1 MAIRFL
7 DAIDLTG
14 LEMTNVLAQ
23 NLTSNPTTALGEGQF
38 FYDSTLQV
46 FKYYAGT
53 TKGWIALDGQGGVT
67 SISAGKGLSV
77 SSTTGAITISP
88 DYATAQNIIL
98 SATNLVGTVVPLEAH
113 IIYSDSKNVVNYA
126 AVQDLPFTANTG
138 TVTGVSGTLPITS
151 SGGTSPA
158 IGINTFTGA
167 NGTAAG
173 TKGAV
178 PAPAAADNVKYLKGD
193 GTWATIPAGFAGF
206 DISDGKN
213 SFAVAS
219 GNGVTFASA
228 GGTIVWDASTA
239 LTVDA
244 DLATTSVTAGSY
256 TSADITVD
264 KYGRVTAA
272 ASGGAGTMSSFD
284 LTSDKGNAETV
295 TDGQT
300 VTISGG
306 TALTGTVS
314 ANDTVTLDHDSFGTA
329 GTYTYPSQ
337 IVTNATGHITSVT
350 NGSAPGTMDSFKAS
364 GDSGTP
370 QSIGDGDTLSILG
383 STGID
388 TVASATGKVTINL
401 DLCELDAPKSDIDPT
416 KDTLAGCFGSANGQV
431 VIGDIKLND
440 FANPSGNLDMNSKK
454 IVDMADPT
462 SAQDASTKNYVDTT
476 FAGSGSLIYQGGY
489 DATTAAPTGSATKKG
504 FTYAVTKGGTGN
516 PAGFWSPALEIG
528 DLIIAN
534 VDNPTSAADWTE
546 INKNID
552 VATATVQGIANFPTA
567 GGLSVTAGAVSIP
580 ASGVKAATY
589 GASDTVSQIT
599 VDDKGLVTGASD
611 VTIAID
617 ASQVNSFCTEVV
629 SCQTAREKTGTIG
642 NATSWQITHNFG
654 TRNVMVQVYSN
665 TSPYDNVEVKIA
677 RSTVNIV
684 DISVAKNPGVSAL
697 NYMIQKIG

>member
-23 NLTSNPTTALGEGQF
+23 NLPSNPTTALGEGQF
-38 FYDSTLQV
+38 IYDTTLQV
-46 FKYYAGT
+46 FKYYAGS

-67 SISAGKGLSV
+67 SVSAGKGLSA
-77 SSTTGAITISP
+77 SATTGAITISP
-88 DYATAQNIIL
+88 DYSSATNIIL
-98 SATNLVGTVVPLEAH
+98 SATNLVGTVVPVEAH
-113 IIYSDSKNVVNYA
+113 IIYSDNKNVVNFA

-138 TVTGVSGTLPITS
+138 TVTGVSGTAPIVS

-158 IGINTFTGA
+158 ISINDFTGA
-167 NGTAAG
+167 NGSAAG
-173 TKGAV
+173 KSGAV
-178 PAPAAADNVKYLKGD
+178 PQPAAADNVKYLKGD
-193 GTWATIPAGFAGF
+193 GTWATIPSGFAGF

-228 GGTIVWDASTA
+228 AGTIIFDAATA
-239 LTVDA
+239 LTVNA
-244 DLATTSVTAGSY
+244 DLEEVSSAIAGAY
-256 TSADITVD
+256 TSANITID

-272 ASGGAGTMSSFD
+272 ATGGAGTMSSFKAAGD
-284 LTSDKGNAETV
+284 T
-295 TDGQT
+295 
-300 VTISGG
+300 G
-306 TALTGTVS
+306 TA
-314 ANDTVTLDHDSFGTA
+314 
-329 GTYTYPSQ
+329 
-337 IVTNATGHITSVT
+337 
-350 NGSAPGTMDSFKAS
+350 
-364 GDSGTP
+364 
-370 QSIGDGDTLSILG
+370 QSIGDGDTLTIAG

-388 TVASATGKVTINL
+388 TVASATGVVTVNL
-401 DLCELDAPKSDIDPT
+401 DLCELDAPKGDIDPT
-416 KDTLAGCFGSANGQV
+416 KDTLAGCFGSANGKV
-431 VIGDIKLND
+431 VIDTIPLSA
-440 FANPSGNLDMNSKK
+440 FAKPGGNLDMNNKK

-489 DATTAAPTGSATKKG
+489 DATTAAPTTASTKKG
-504 FTYAVTKGGTGN
+504 FTYAVTKGGTGV
-516 PAGFWSPALEIG
+516 PANFWSPALEIG

-534 VDNPTSAADWTE
+534 IDNPTSAADWTE

-580 ASGVKAATY
+580 NSGVKAATY
-589 GASDTVSQIT
+589 GAADTVSQIT

-611 VTIAID
+611 VSIAIG
-617 ASQVNSFCTEVV
+617 AGAIKNFCTEVV

-665 TSPYDNVEVKIA
+665 TTPYDNVEVKIA

-684 DISVAKNPGVSAL
+684 DISVAKNPGASAL

>member
-23 NLTSNPTTALGEGQF
+23 NLPSNPTTALGEGQF
-38 FYDSTLQV
+38 IYDTTLQV
-46 FKYYAGT
+46 FKYYAGS

-67 SISAGKGLSV
+67 SVSAGKGLSA
-77 SSTTGAITISP
+77 SATTGAITISP
-88 DYATAQNIIL
+88 DYSSATNIIL
-98 SATNLVGTVVPLEAH
+98 SATNLVGTVVPVEAH
-113 IIYSDSKNVVNYA
+113 IIYSDNKNVVNFA

-138 TVTGVSGTLPITS
+138 TVTGVSGTAPIVS

-158 IGINTFTGA
+158 ISINDFTGA
-167 NGTAAG
+167 NGSAAG

-193 GTWATIPAGFAGF
+193 GTWATIPSGFAGF

-228 GGTIVWDASTA
+228 AGTIIFDAATA
-239 LTVDA
+239 LTVNA
-244 DLATTSVTAGSY
+244 DLEEVSSAIAGAY
-256 TSADITVD
+256 TSANITID

-272 ASGGAGTMSSFD
+272 ATGGAGTMSSFKAAGD
-284 LTSDKGNAETV
+284 T
-295 TDGQT
+295 
-300 VTISGG
+300 G
-306 TALTGTVS
+306 TA
-314 ANDTVTLDHDSFGTA
+314 
-329 GTYTYPSQ
+329 
-337 IVTNATGHITSVT
+337 
-350 NGSAPGTMDSFKAS
+350 
-364 GDSGTP
+364 
-370 QSIGDGDTLSILG
+370 QSIGDGDTLTIAG

-388 TVASATGKVTINL
+388 TVASATGVVTVNL
-401 DLCELDAPKSDIDPT
+401 DLCELDAPKGDIDPT
-416 KDTLAGCFGSANGQV
+416 KDTLAGCFGSANGKV
-431 VIGDIKLND
+431 VIDTIPLSA
-440 FANPSGNLDMNSKK
+440 FAKPGGNLDMNNKK

-489 DATTAAPTGSATKKG
+489 DATTAAPTTASTKKG
-504 FTYAVTKGGTGN
+504 FTYAVTKGGTGV
-516 PAGFWSPALEIG
+516 PANFWNPALEIG

-534 VDNPTSAADWTE
+534 QDNPTSAADWTE

-580 ASGVKAATY
+580 VSGVKAATY
-589 GASDTVSQIT
+589 GASDSVSQIT

-611 VTIAID
+611 VSIAIG
-617 ASQVNSFCTEVV
+617 AGAIKNFCTEVV

-665 TSPYDNVEVKIA
+665 TTPYDNVEVKIA

-684 DISVAKNPGVSAL
+684 DISVAKNPGASAL

>member
-1 MAIRFL
+1 MAIKFL

-14 LEMTNVLAQ
+14 LEIQNVLLQSSAGTPSQ
-23 NLTSNPTTALGEGQF
+23 AATLGGGQIV
-38 FYDSTLQV
+38 YDSNAGTL
-46 FKYYAGT
+46 KYYDDVNSA
-53 TKGWIALDGQGGVT
+53 WVELDGQGGVT
-67 SISAGKGLSV
+67 GITAGKGLTAS
-77 SSTTGAITISP
+77 SSTGSVTISP
-88 DYATAQNIIL
+88 DYTTASNLIL
-98 SATNLVGTVVPLEAH
+98 SATNLVGTVVPVEAH
-113 IIYSDSKNVVNYA
+113 IIYSDSKNVVNFA

-158 IGINTFTGA
+158 IGINDFSGA
-167 NGTAAG
+167 NGTSAG
-173 TKGAV
+173 KNGAV

-193 GTWATIPAGFAGF
+193 GTWATIPSGFAGF

-228 GGTIVWDASTA
+228 AGTIVFDAATA
-239 LTVDA
+239 LTVNA
-244 DLATTSVTAGSY
+244 DLEEVSSAIAGAY
-256 TSADITVD
+256 TSANITID

-272 ASGGAGTMSSFD
+272 ATGGAGTMSSFKAAGD
-284 LTSDKGNAETV
+284 T
-295 TDGQT
+295 
-300 VTISGG
+300 G
-306 TALTGTVS
+306 TA
-314 ANDTVTLDHDSFGTA
+314 
-329 GTYTYPSQ
+329 
-337 IVTNATGHITSVT
+337 
-350 NGSAPGTMDSFKAS
+350 
-364 GDSGTP
+364 
-370 QSIGDGDTLSILG
+370 QSIGDGDTLTIAG

-388 TVASATGKVTINL
+388 TVASATGTVTVNL

-416 KDTLAGCFGSANGQV
+416 KDTLAGCFGSANGKV
-431 VIGDIKLND
+431 VIDTIPLSA
-440 FANPSGNLDMNSKK
+440 FANPSGNLDMNNQK

-489 DATTAAPTGSATKKG
+489 DATTAAPTTASTKKG

-552 VATATVQGIANFPTA
+552 VATATVQGIANFPTT
-567 GGLSVTAGAVSIP
+567 GGLSVSAGAVSIP
-580 ASGVKAATY
+580 VSGVKAATY
-589 GASDTVSQIT
+589 GAADSVSQVT
-599 VDDKGLVTGASD
+599 VDDKGFVTGAQD
-611 VTIAID
+611 VAISID
-617 ASQVNSFCTEVV
+617 ASQVKSFCTEVV

-642 NATSWQITHNFG
+642 NATTWSITHNFG

-677 RSTVNIV
+677 RSSVNIV
-684 DISVAKNPGVSAL
+684 DISVAKNPGASAL

>member
-23 NLTSNPTTALGEGQF
+23 NLPSNPTTALGEGQF
-38 FYDSTLQV
+38 IYDTTLQV
-46 FKYYAGT
+46 FKYYAGS

-67 SISAGKGLSV
+67 SVSAGKGLSA
-77 SSTTGAITISP
+77 SATTGAITISP
-88 DYATAQNIIL
+88 DYSSATNIIL
-98 SATNLVGTVVPLEAH
+98 SATNLVGTVVPVEAH
-113 IIYSDSKNVVNYA
+113 IIYSDNKNVVNFA

-138 TVTGVSGTLPITS
+138 TVTGVSGTAPIVS

-158 IGINTFTGA
+158 ISINDFTGA
-167 NGTAAG
+167 NGSAAG

-193 GTWATIPAGFAGF
+193 GTWATIPSGFAGF

-228 GGTIVWDASTA
+228 AGTIIFDAATA
-239 LTVDA
+239 LTVNA
-244 DLATTSVTAGSY
+244 DLEEVSSAIAGAY
-256 TSADITVD
+256 TSANITID

-272 ASGGAGTMSSFD
+272 ATGGAGTMSSFKAAGD
-284 LTSDKGNAETV
+284 T
-295 TDGQT
+295 
-300 VTISGG
+300 G
-306 TALTGTVS
+306 TA
-314 ANDTVTLDHDSFGTA
+314 
-329 GTYTYPSQ
+329 
-337 IVTNATGHITSVT
+337 
-350 NGSAPGTMDSFKAS
+350 
-364 GDSGTP
+364 
-370 QSIGDGDTLSILG
+370 QSIGDGDTLTIAG

-388 TVASATGKVTINL
+388 TVASATGVVTVNL
-401 DLCELDAPKSDIDPT
+401 DLCELDAPKGDIDPT
-416 KDTLAGCFGSANGQV
+416 KDTLAGCFGSANGKV
-431 VIGDIKLND
+431 VIDTIPLSA
-440 FANPSGNLDMNSKK
+440 FAKPGGNLDMNNKK

-489 DATTAAPTGSATKKG
+489 DATTAAPTTASTKKG
-504 FTYAVTKGGTGN
+504 FTYAVTKGGTGV
-516 PAGFWSPALEIG
+516 PANFWNPALEIG

-534 VDNPTSAADWTE
+534 IDNPTSAADWTE

-580 ASGVKAATY
+580 NSGVKAATY
-589 GASDTVSQIT
+589 GAADTVSQIT

-611 VTIAID
+611 VSIAIG
-617 ASQVNSFCTEVV
+617 AGAIKNFCTEVV

-642 NATSWQITHNFG
+642 NATTWQITHNFN

-665 TSPYDNVEVKIA
+665 TSPFDNVEVKIA

-684 DISVAKNPGVSAL
+684 DISVAKNPGASAL

>member
-23 NLTSNPTTALGEGQF
+23 NLPSNPTTALGEGQF
-38 FYDSTLQV
+38 IYDTTLQV
-46 FKYYAGT
+46 FKYYAGS

-67 SISAGKGLSV
+67 SVSAGKGLSA
-77 SSTTGAITISP
+77 SATTGAITISP
-88 DYATAQNIIL
+88 DYSSATNIIL
-98 SATNLVGTVVPLEAH
+98 SATNLVGTVVPVEAH
-113 IIYSDSKNVVNYA
+113 IIYSDNKNVVNFA

-138 TVTGVSGTLPITS
+138 TVTGVSGTAPIVS

-158 IGINTFTGA
+158 ISINDFTGA
-167 NGTAAG
+167 NGSAAG

-193 GTWATIPAGFAGF
+193 GTWATIPSGFAGF

-228 GGTIVWDASTA
+228 AGTIIFDAATA
-239 LTVDA
+239 LTVNA
-244 DLATTSVTAGSY
+244 DLEEVSSAIAGAY
-256 TSADITVD
+256 TSANITID

-272 ASGGAGTMSSFD
+272 ATGGAGTMSSFKAAGD
-284 LTSDKGNAETV
+284 T
-295 TDGQT
+295 
-300 VTISGG
+300 G
-306 TALTGTVS
+306 TA
-314 ANDTVTLDHDSFGTA
+314 
-329 GTYTYPSQ
+329 
-337 IVTNATGHITSVT
+337 
-350 NGSAPGTMDSFKAS
+350 
-364 GDSGTP
+364 
-370 QSIGDGDTLSILG
+370 QSIGDGDTLTIAG

-388 TVASATGKVTINL
+388 TVASATGVVTVNL
-401 DLCELDAPKSDIDPT
+401 DLCELDAPKGDIDPT
-416 KDTLAGCFGSANGQV
+416 KDTLAGCFGSANGKV
-431 VIGDIKLND
+431 VIDTIPLSA
-440 FANPSGNLDMNSKK
+440 FAKPGGNLDMNNKK

-489 DATTAAPTGSATKKG
+489 DATTAAPTTASTKKG
-504 FTYAVTKGGTGN
+504 FTYAVTKGGTGV
-516 PAGFWSPALEIG
+516 PANFWSPALEIG

-534 VDNPTSAADWTE
+534 QDNPTSAADWTE

-580 ASGVKAATY
+580 VSGVKAATY
-589 GASDTVSQIT
+589 GASDSVSQIT

-611 VTIAID
+611 VAIAID

-665 TSPYDNVEVKIA
+665 TTPYDNVEVKIA

-684 DISVAKNPGVSAL
+684 DISVAKNPGASAL

>member
-23 NLTSNPTTALGEGQF
+23 NLPSNPTTALGEGQF
-38 FYDSTLQV
+38 IYDTTLQV
-46 FKYYAGT
+46 FKYYAGS

-67 SISAGKGLSV
+67 SVSAGKGLSA
-77 SSTTGAITISP
+77 SATTGAITISP
-88 DYATAQNIIL
+88 DYSSATNIIL
-98 SATNLVGTVVPLEAH
+98 SATNLVGTVVPVEAH
-113 IIYSDSKNVVNYA
+113 IIYSDNKNVVNFA

-138 TVTGVSGTLPITS
+138 TVTGVSGTAPIVS

-158 IGINTFTGA
+158 ISINDFTGA
-167 NGTAAG
+167 NGSAAG

-193 GTWATIPAGFAGF
+193 GTWATIPSGFAGF

-228 GGTIVWDASTA
+228 AGTIIFDAATA
-239 LTVDA
+239 LTVNA
-244 DLATTSVTAGSY
+244 DLEEVSSAIAGAY
-256 TSADITVD
+256 TSANITID

-272 ASGGAGTMSSFD
+272 ATGGAGTMSSFKAAGD
-284 LTSDKGNAETV
+284 T
-295 TDGQT
+295 
-300 VTISGG
+300 G
-306 TALTGTVS
+306 TA
-314 ANDTVTLDHDSFGTA
+314 
-329 GTYTYPSQ
+329 
-337 IVTNATGHITSVT
+337 
-350 NGSAPGTMDSFKAS
+350 
-364 GDSGTP
+364 
-370 QSIGDGDTLSILG
+370 QSIGDGDTLTIAG

-388 TVASATGKVTINL
+388 TVASATGVVTVNL
-401 DLCELDAPKSDIDPT
+401 DLCELDAPKGDIDPT
-416 KDTLAGCFGSANGQV
+416 KDTLAGCFGSANGKV
-431 VIGDIKLND
+431 VIDTIPLSA
-440 FANPSGNLDMNSKK
+440 FAKPGGNLDMNNKK

-489 DATTAAPTGSATKKG
+489 DATTAAPTTASTKKG
-504 FTYAVTKGGTGN
+504 FTYAVTKGGTGV
-516 PAGFWSPALEIG
+516 PANFWSPALEIG

-534 VDNPTSAADWTE
+534 IDNPTSAADWTE

-580 ASGVKAATY
+580 VSGVKAATY
-589 GASDTVSQIT
+589 GASDSVSQIT

-611 VTIAID
+611 VSIAIG
-617 ASQVNSFCTEVV
+617 AGAIKNFCTEVV

-665 TSPYDNVEVKIA
+665 TTPYDNVEVKIA

-684 DISVAKNPGVSAL
+684 DISVAKNPGASAL

>member
-23 NLTSNPTTALGEGQF
+23 NLPSNPTTALGEGQF
-38 FYDSTLQV
+38 YYDTNLQV
-46 FKYYAGT
+46 FKYYAGS

-67 SISAGKGLSV
+67 SVSAGKGLSA
-77 SSTTGAITISP
+77 SATTGAITISP
-88 DYATAQNIIL
+88 DYSSASNIIL
-98 SATNLVGTVVPLEAH
+98 SATNLVGTVVPVEAH
-113 IIYSDSKNVVNYA
+113 IIYSDNKNVVNFA

-138 TVTGVSGTLPITS
+138 TVTGVSGTAPIVS

-158 IGINTFTGA
+158 ISINDFTGA
-167 NGTAAG
+167 NGSAAG

-193 GTWATIPAGFAGF
+193 GTWATIPSGFAGF

-228 GGTIVWDASTA
+228 AGTIIFDAATA
-239 LTVDA
+239 LTVNA
-244 DLATTSVTAGSY
+244 DLEEVSSAIAGAY
-256 TSADITVD
+256 TSANITID

-272 ASGGAGTMSSFD
+272 ATGGAGTMSSFKAAGD
-284 LTSDKGNAETV
+284 T
-295 TDGQT
+295 
-300 VTISGG
+300 G
-306 TALTGTVS
+306 TA
-314 ANDTVTLDHDSFGTA
+314 
-329 GTYTYPSQ
+329 
-337 IVTNATGHITSVT
+337 
-350 NGSAPGTMDSFKAS
+350 
-364 GDSGTP
+364 
-370 QSIGDGDTLSILG
+370 QSIGDGDTLTIAG

-388 TVASATGKVTINL
+388 TVASATGVVTVNL
-401 DLCELDAPKSDIDPT
+401 DLCELDAPKGDIDPT
-416 KDTLAGCFGSANGQV
+416 KDTLAGCFGSANGKV
-431 VIGDIKLND
+431 VIDTIPLSA
-440 FANPSGNLDMNSKK
+440 FAKPGGNLDMNNKK

-489 DATTAAPTGSATKKG
+489 DATTAAPTTASTKKG

-552 VATATVQGIANFPTA
+552 VATATVQGIANFPTT

-580 ASGVKAATY
+580 VSGVKAATY
-589 GASDTVSQIT
+589 GASDSVSQVT
-599 VDDKGLVTGASD
+599 VDDKGLVTGAQD
-611 VTIAID
+611 VAIAID

-642 NATSWQITHNFG
+642 NATSWSITHNFG

-665 TSPYDNVEVKIA
+665 TTPYDNVEVKIA
-677 RSTVNIV
+677 RSSVNIV
-684 DISVAKNPGVSAL
+684 DISVAKNPGASAL